1 MTELEESLYGEK
13 VLPEVQTVNAK
24 IYTVNQIRICTFF
37 GGPLVAGY
45 MIAENFRAFNEYGKA
60 KQTWLIAI
68 VASVVIFG
76 LLFAIPES
84 VKIPN
89 VLFPLIYSWATFML
103 VNKYQ
108 GKQIMAH
115 LTGDGLSFNWGRAI
129 VVSLIGMVT
138 IVVLVFIGVFVADMV
153 SYGQLSQE

>member
-1 MTELEESLYGEK
+1 MTEFEEPLYGED
-13 VLPEVQTVNAK
+13 VLPEVLTVDAK

-45 MIAENFRAFNEYGKA
+45 MIAENFRAFNEYRKA
-60 KQTWLIAI
+60 KEAWMIAI
-68 VASVVIFG
+68 AASVVIFG

-89 VLFPLIYSWATFML
+89 VLFPLIYSWATFIL

-108 GKQIMAH
+108 GKQIIAH
-115 LTGDGLSFNWGRAI
+115 FMGEGRSFNWGRAA
-129 VVSLIGMVT
+129 VVALIGFAVT
-138 IVVLVFIGVFVADMV
+138 VVLLAIGIFGGELLFPSE
-153 SYGQLSQE
+153 SY

>member
-1 MTELEESLYGEK
+1 MTEFEEPLYGED
-13 VLPEVQTVNAK
+13 VLPEVLTVDAK
-24 IYTVNQIRICTFF
+24 IYTVNQIRFCTFF

-60 KQTWLIAI
+60 KQAWMIAI
-68 VASVVIFG
+68 AASVVIFG

-89 VLFPLIYSWATFML
+89 VLFPLAYSWATFIL

-108 GKQIMAH
+108 GKQIIAH
-115 LTGDGLSFNWGRAI
+115 FMGSGRSFNWSRAV
-129 VVSLIGMVT
+129 VVSLIGVAVT
-138 IVVLVFIGVFVADMV
+138 VVLIVIGVFGVELLFP
-153 SYGQLSQE
+153 SENY